1 MFELEDGQADPVVP
15 EPEQPGELG
24 DAATAPAEAPDAEWP
39 APADENED
47 GAAEA
52 DGPAAQD
59 NADENEDGAAE
70 ADDPAAPD
78 NAGDEQEADGDGPA
92 APDNAGDEQEG
103 DGDEA
108 GRPAKQLPPETLAL
122 CTSAIE
128 AMLFASAEPVRSRK
142 IAELLR
148 DTGIDGRGVRK
159 IITALAKDY
168 DEAGRGFAIEEIAG
182 GFQMLSRPD
191 YAEYVA
197 DLLGGAGGGKLS
209 QAALETLAVVAYKQP
224 VTRADI
230 ETIRGVQA
238 GPLLRTL
245 LHKGLIKIT
254 GRAEV
259 LGRPLLYGT
268 TRRFLEHFGLKS
280 LNELPKVEELPKP

>member
-1 MFELEDGQADPVVP
+1 VFELEDGQADPVVP
-15 EPEQPGELG
+15 EPEQPE
-24 DAATAPAEAPDAEWP
+24 EPDAQWP

-52 DGPAAQD
+52 DGPAAQ
-59 NADENEDGAAE
+59 
-70 ADDPAAPD
+70 
-78 NAGDEQEADGDGPA
+78 
-92 APDNAGDEQEG
+92 
-103 DGDEA
+103 
-108 GRPAKQLPPETLAL
+108 QLPPETLAL

-128 AMLFASAEPVRSRK
+128 AMLFASGEPVRSRK

-168 DEAGRGFAIEEIAG
+168 DEAGRGFTIEEIAG

-238 GPLLRTL
+238 GPLLRAL

-268 TRRFLEHFGLKS
+268 TRQFLEHFGLKS